1 MKTDALKEAA
11 IVDTAMSAC
20 ATGVFTINEVLV
32 TDGYT
37 VVVDMVDIASF
48 SAAYQVLAQVGQSA
62 TETGGDSASEEAVSG
77 ETVSAEPMSTE
88 SVTEDLVVVEALT
101 DSRAPDSPVGSEPA
115 PEPAMLV
122 SLNRLILAGESLSFE
137 DQTVDPPV
145 KLALLSPELDV
156 TGIAPGQAGELSFNA
171 IHGKDHQTLTVT
183 GTIEPSVPDL
193 NMDIVL
199 NDFDL
204 FTLGGYSDDRIRS
217 GQFSIESGIRLS
229 DDALKSENQR
239 NVPGLIMSEEGSG
252 DAMPIAAALSL
263 LKDKDGNI
271 DLEVPVEDRLD
282 ELSVDVNGIL
292 GKALSNAA
300 TRTAVTYAKFALQP
314 FGGILRAKDLAS
326 GLKNPSAGHSVCRRP
341 ASVGN

>member
-1 MKTDALKEAA
+1 MKTDALKEVA

-88 SVTEDLVVVEALT
+88 SVTEDLVVVEAW
-101 DSRAPDSPVGSEPA
+101 APDSPVGSEPA

-171 IHGKDHQTLTVT
+171 IHGKDHQTLTFT

-341 ASVGN
+341 ASVGT